1 MSEFETIREIARK
14 TLTAQTPSGDWLWDR
29 SCRIR
34 RNVDQI
40 SRLPGPAGKAKAI
53 DRPCLITAAYFAES
67 GYTQRSA
74 GAKSSGAETLWDMND
89 DNLFSASTRIV
100 TKQLT
105 NILNNAQ
112 IEKINTIITE
122 SVNRF
127 TTMTEAMI
135 LSDARNLEDLGS
147 VGLLHEL
154 RRMMLQGKSVSDL
167 LDSWERKIEYGYWQ
181 ARIKESFRFDAVRQI
196 AEQRLATATAF
207 MEQVAIEN
215 NATDLEQKVLKLSR
229 KS

>member
-1 MSEFETIREIARK
+1 MSDFEMIRGIAKK
-14 TLTAQTPSGDWLWDR
+14 TLTGQSPSGDWLWDR

-40 SRLPGPAGKAKAI
+40 CRFPEPAGKATVI

-67 GYTQRSA
+67 GYTQQSA
-74 GAKSSGAETLWDMND
+74 GAKASGEEILWDMND
-89 DNLFSASTRIV
+89 DSLYSISTRIV

-105 NILNNAQ
+105 NVLNNAQ
-112 IEKINTIITE
+112 IDKVNTIITN
-122 SVNRF
+122 SANRF

-135 LSDARNLEDLGS
+135 LSDARNLEDLGT

-154 RRMMLQGKSVSDL
+154 RRSILQGKSVSDL

-181 ARIKESFRFDAVRQI
+181 ARIKESFRFDPVRQI

-207 MEQVAIEN
+207 MGQVAIEN
-215 NATDLEQKVLKLSR
+215 NVTDLEEKVSKIS
-229 KS
+229 